1 MEHRPT
7 VEPPDY
13 ELLKSPDTLTAQP
26 PPRRP
31 VRTWVVVAVL
41 LAAVAAGY
49 LFVRNRSAP
58 QNGRVDDEQPAAPAV
73 AEAARP
79 LGDATQPVE
88 LPPLDQSDDAVRR
101 LVGALSSHPAL
112 ATWLATDGLVRNA
125 AVALENVTQGRTPA
139 SHLRVLRPSATFQVV
154 TRGDSLVID
163 PSSYQRYDHI
173 AAAAAS
179 VDAAGASRVYAA
191 LKPRL
196 QEAYADLGHPDVP
209 VDTAVE
215 RAIVLLLQT
224 PVVHDPIRVRPHGG
238 VGYEFTDPALESLAP
253 AQKQLLRMGARNVQT
268 IQSALRSLALALGVP
283 ASRLPAPRT

>member
-7 VEPPDY
+7 VEPTDY

-26 PPRRP
+26 PPRRSA
-31 VRTWVVVAVL
+31 RMWI
-41 LAAVAAGY
+41 AVAALVAIVAAGD
-49 LFVRNRSAP
+49 LFLRDRSVP
-58 QNGRVDDEQPAAPAV
+58 QDGRVDEQQAAPPV
-73 AEAARP
+73 AETARP
-79 LGDATQPVE
+79 LGDATEPVE
-88 LPPLDQSDDAVRR
+88 VPPLDQSDDVVRR

-125 AVALENVTQGRTPA
+125 AVVVENVTQGRTPA

-209 VDTAVE
+209 FDTAVE

-253 AQKQLLRMGARNVQT
+253 AQKQLLRMGARNVQA
-268 IQSALRSLALALGVP
+268 IQSALRSLAQALGVP
-283 ASRLPAPRT
+283 ASRLPAPHA